1 MFIIGYVLIIL
12 GIIFIMLGI
21 VGAASEVFARKGFAI
36 ATRTIVQILKL
47 LPDVIN
53 ALAKAPK
60 WLSMTIIG
68 IILLLLGLQI
78 V

>member
-1 MFIIGYVLIIL
+1 MFIFGYVLIIL
-12 GIIFIMLGI
+12 GIVFIMLGV
-21 VGAASEVFARKGFAI
+21 VGAAAEVFARKGFAI

-60 WLSMTIIG
+60 WLSMTIVG
-68 IILLLLGLQI
+68 IILVLIGLQLI
-78 V
+78 